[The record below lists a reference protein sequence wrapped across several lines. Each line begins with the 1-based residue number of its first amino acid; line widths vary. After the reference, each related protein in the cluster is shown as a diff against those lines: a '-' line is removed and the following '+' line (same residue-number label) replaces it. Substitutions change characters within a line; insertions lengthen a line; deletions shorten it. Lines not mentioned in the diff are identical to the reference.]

1 MPPINPVTLA
11 SASPLSATA
20 PPYVNEEPNLSM
32 VQQGLDLAEDEVR
45 EAVIDAYEEGALL
58 SEEPQESLDD
68 IDYDD
73 GGVEQG
79 PAELMAIHEAFV
91 GTEEEE

>member
-45 EAVIDAYEEGALL
+45 EAVIDVYEEGALL

-79 PAELMAIHEAFV
+79 PAELTAIHEAFV

>member
-1 MPPINPVTLA
+1 MPPIDPVTLA

-20 PPYVNEEPNLSM
+20 PPYVNEEPNITM

-45 EAVIDAYEEGALL
+45 EAVTDAYEEGALL
-58 SEEPQESLDD
+58 SEYPQEALDD
-68 IDYDD
+68 IDYED
-73 GGVEQG
+73 GDEEPG
-79 PAELMAIHEAFV
+79 PPELTAIHEAFV